1 MIIALDCIKVS
12 TVTGYSQ
19 TEGCSLDSL
28 LVDDGKVLFLK
39 RTFIKLARFIA
50 ASMSRNKLSTEH
62 DVWPVVLNS
71 PNQILL

>member
-1 MIIALDCIKVS
+1 M
-12 TVTGYSQ
+12 VTGYSQ

-28 LVDDGKVLFLK
+28 LVVKHDGKVLFLK
-39 RTFIKLARFIA
+39 RTFIKLARFKA